1 MNAQRADWLIVEDD
15 AMLREEL
22 SASLVER
29 GYGVAAVGDGREAL
43 ELLASAPH
51 PRCVLVDLW
60 MPVMSGSDLVEWLA
74 ANPELAGVTVV
85 VMTGTPD
92 SVLASC
98 LERAGLKLLSKP
110 FTVEQLLASAGI

>member
-1 MNAQRADWLIVEDD
+1 MNAEQADWLIVEDD
-15 AMLREEL
+15 PMLREEL

-43 ELLASAPH
+43 ELLASAPR
-51 PRCVLVDLW
+51 PRCMLVDLW
-60 MPVMSGSDLVEWLA
+60 MPVMSGSDLVEHLA
-74 ANPELAGVTVV
+74 AHPELADVTVV

-110 FTVEQLLASAGI
+110 FTVDELIASAGM